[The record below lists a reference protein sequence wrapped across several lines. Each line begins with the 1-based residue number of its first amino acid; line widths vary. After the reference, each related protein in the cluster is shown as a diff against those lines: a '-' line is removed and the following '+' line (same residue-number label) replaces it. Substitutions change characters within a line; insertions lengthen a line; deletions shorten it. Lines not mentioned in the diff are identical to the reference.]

1 MKREHIF
8 LIFILFL
15 TFLSIYLLYQ
25 ILSPFLSSIVWAILL
40 AMVLYPVHKKL
51 RSLLRK
57 REILSALIMTLL
69 VLVVIVLPFT
79 LLMASLASDVVS
91 LYHQIENMIKT
102 GELQAYFE
110 RVKEIPILKWILA
123 KLGQHVDLSIMDP
136 VPFLL
141 KNLNQIS
148 TFIFNQT
155 TILIKGFSTFVAGF
169 FFTLLSLYYLFK
181 DGSTLFEG
189 LKETAPLPSKE
200 KDLLI
205 QRFRDMIYATIYG
218 GILIAVIQGV
228 LGGLSFWALGLP
240 SPIFWGTAMALLSF
254 IPIGGTALIWAPAAV
269 ILLIGGAVLKG
280 ILLLGIGVFVISMVD
295 NLLKPFFISARTNIH
310 PLLLFFAVLGGIQAF
325 GLIGVIAGPLVA
337 TFFLTLVEI
346 YIQGVKVQGWI
357 IVRSIWFG
365 VRNTNLVVPFVFNY
379 PLLTEIY

>member
-8 LIFILFL
+8 LIFILCL
-15 TFLSIYLLYQ
+15 TFLSIYLLYL

-40 AMVLYPVHKKL
+40 AMVFYPLFKKL
-51 RSLLRK
+51 QDLLKK
-57 REILSALIMTLL
+57 RGVLSALIMTLL

-79 LLMASLASDVVS
+79 LLMASLASDVVNF
-91 LYHQIENMIKT
+91 YHQVEEMIKT
-102 GELQAYFE
+102 GQFQAYFE

-123 KLGQHVDLSIMDP
+123 RVGQHIDLSKTDP
-136 VPFLL
+136 VPLLL

-155 TILIKGFSTFVAGF
+155 TILLKGFSTFIAGF

-189 LKETAPLPSKE
+189 LKEIAPLPSKE

-205 QRFRDMIYATIYG
+205 QRFKDMIYATIYG
-218 GILIAVIQGV
+218 GILIAIIQGI
-228 LGGLSFWALGLP
+228 LGGLSFWVLGLP
-240 SPIFWGTAMALLSF
+240 SPIFWGTAMALFSF
-254 IPIGGTALIWAPAAV
+254 IPVGGTALIWAPAGI

-295 NLLKPFFISARTNIH
+295 TLLKPFFISTRTNIH

-325 GLIGVIAGPLVA
+325 GLIGLIAGPLIA
-337 TFFLTLVEI
+337 TLFLTLIEI
-346 YIQGVKVQGWI
+346 YIQGIQPEKN
-357 IVRSIWFG
+357 SS
-365 VRNTNLVVPFVFNY
+365 
-379 PLLTEIY
+379 E